1 MVVADTADEGPS
13 QLVLRLALLA
23 AGLATLVI
31 LAGVLA
37 DGVRY
42 ACLGVVALATL
53 VAAPERRRAGGGWW
67 ALLAAG
73 AALSIAGAAIALGAE
88 TVGGL
93 IAVVGSVL
101 VVVAATIG
109 FPAQE

>member
-1 MVVADTADEGPS
+1 MAELANEGPS

-23 AGLATLVI
+23 AGAASLVV
-31 LAGVLA
+31 LTGALA

-42 ACLGVVALATL
+42 ACLGVIALATL
-53 VAAPERRRAGGGWW
+53 LAAPERRRAGGGWW
-67 ALLAAG
+67 ALLAVG
-73 AALSIAGAAIALGAE
+73 AALSIAGAAIALAAE

-93 IAVVGSVL
+93 VAVVGSVL